1 MVIFISCLVLSVTYI
16 YICLFL
22 LFFPYLGFSVL
33 TDGGGGHGHSHGGG
47 GGHGHGHSHGGS
59 AKNNHSHGHH
69 HLSPDGDVSSR
80 EASPQPL
87 TPTPDSEADTTSEKS
102 TKPVAAPSAASQM
115 NMKGVFLHVLA
126 DALGSVIVCIS
137 ACVIIFTDFEYK
149 EYVDPTLSVLMVT
162 LIIYSTW
169 GLLVESA
176 MILLQTVPTH
186 IQIDS
191 LQRKLLQ
198 EVSELFLLLKGKCLC
213 SPCDYF
219 SCETHCGVH
228 QIVISGSH
236 GVVILWEGICVSRD
250 QLSCL

>member
-1 MVIFISCLVLSVTYI
+1 MAIFISCLVAVCNLYLHF
-16 YICLFL
+16 LFSL
-22 LFFPYLGFSVL
+22 LYLGFSGL

-47 GGHGHGHSHGGS
+47 GHGHSHGGGGHGHSHGGG

-69 HLSPDGDVSSR
+69 HLSPEGDVSSR

-102 TKPVAAPSAASQM
+102 CKPVAAPSGASQM

-137 ACVIIFTDFEYK
+137 ACVIIFTNFEYK

-198 EVSELFLLLKGKCLC
+198 EVSELFFLLRGISLFCL
-213 SPCDYF
+213 
-219 SCETHCGVH
+219 
-228 QIVISGSH
+228 
-236 GVVILWEGICVSRD
+236 
-250 QLSCL
+250 